1 MALPPK
7 STSRAVAEL
16 EKWAWPCGTSVSA
29 VHFQPRSR
37 SMEVWAWGG
46 RIQLRTVPWLVCPW
60 ETWGMRWVKYFMGR
74 WCP

>member
-1 MALPPK
+1 
-7 STSRAVAEL
+7 
-16 EKWAWPCGTSVSA
+16 
-29 VHFQPRSR
+29 
-37 SMEVWAWGG
+37 MEVWAWGG